1 MKDILREI
9 FDGEYDITQKRDKTQ
24 QELDEKLCAEWDK
37 VQKMFG
43 DEFIDRLFELEGEK
57 EGWRAFH
64 YYREGFR
71 LGVRLMLEAL
81 TPA

>member
-9 FDGEYDITQKRDKTQ
+9 FDGEYDITPKRDKTQ

-81 TPA
+81 GG

>member
-9 FDGEYDITQKRDKTQ
+9 FDGEYDITPKRDRTQ

-43 DEFIDRLFELEGEK
+43 DEFIDRLF
-57 EGWRAFH
+57 
-64 YYREGFR
+64 
-71 LGVRLMLEAL
+71 
-81 TPA
+81 

>member
-24 QELDEKLCAEWDK
+24 QELDEKPCAEWDK

-81 TPA
+81 GV

>member
-9 FDGEYDITQKRDKTQ
+9 FDGEYDITPKRNKTQ

-81 TPA
+81 GV

>member
-9 FDGEYDITQKRDKTQ
+9 FDGEYDITPKRDKTQ
-24 QELDEKLCAEWDK
+24 QELDEKLCAKWDK

-81 TPA
+81 GV

>member
-9 FDGEYDITQKRDKTQ
+9 FDGEYDITPKRDKTQ

-81 TPA
+81 RPA

>member
-24 QELDEKLCAEWDK
+24 QELNEKLCAEWDK

-81 TPA
+81 GV

>member
-81 TPA
+81 GV

>member
-9 FDGEYDITQKRDKTQ
+9 FDGEYDITPKRDKTQ

-43 DEFIDRLFELEGEK
+43 DEFIDRLFELKGEK

-81 TPA
+81 GV

>member
-9 FDGEYDITQKRDKTQ
+9 FDGEYDITPKRDKTQ
-24 QELDEKLCAEWDK
+24 QELDEKLCAEWEK

-81 TPA
+81 GV

>member
-9 FDGEYDITQKRDKTQ
+9 FDGEYDITPKRDKTQ